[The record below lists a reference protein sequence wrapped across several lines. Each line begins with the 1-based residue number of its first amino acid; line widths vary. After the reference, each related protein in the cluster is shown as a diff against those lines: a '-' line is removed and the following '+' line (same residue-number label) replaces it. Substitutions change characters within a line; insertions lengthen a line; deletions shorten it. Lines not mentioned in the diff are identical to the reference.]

1 MLPIRLPPTH
11 GDAARGRWV
20 QQPVPFGKYILLERI
35 SVGGMAEV
43 FKAKSF
49 GVKGFA
55 KIIAIKK
62 ILPQLAED
70 GQFVEMFVNEAKT
83 SVQLSHANICQ
94 TFDLGREGND
104 HFIAMEY
111 ISGRDL
117 LSLHNYFRRTRVRMP
132 VHLVVYIA
140 TKMCEGLD
148 YAHRRRGP
156 DGEPLGIVHR
166 DVSPQNVIVSY
177 DGGVKIIDFGIAKAR
192 ARKTQETQA
201 GVLKGKFGYM
211 SPEQIEGAH
220 EIDHR
225 SDIFAIGTVVHELL
239 TGKRLFLGDSDFAT
253 LEMVRGAEVAAPS
266 ESNPEVPAELDA
278 ILFRALTRSPDD
290 RYAWAS
296 DMADDLTELGHRLGR
311 PFSAQSLS
319 DWMVEHFAPEIAKE
333 KARHEIYARIDG
345 VPTPGEGTDVDA
357 TRVDDPLDATAL
369 DSLGSLNPPARGPSS
384 SMEEEEETSLWEP
397 IDEPEP
403 ALAPPGRPENRHS
416 RATVDALPAV
426 ARAQGQA
433 RPSVKPPVSSRSVPP
448 SEGRPQGPPPM
459 QLRIPTAIPTVDTRP
474 LTNIPERRGGASTRR
489 DLLVAFMLVL
499 LAGAGGVLAYR
510 ALDAHSPSGST
521 AGLVVRV
528 DPAEDVTIYVDNQ
541 VVAGRSPFVRKDLA
555 VGPHSL
561 RVEHNG
567 FESWVGSVEV
577 VESEVVEKQVKL
589 VAVTA
594 IPARMLFVLSPKD
607 TILRIDGR
615 VVTSSELTGYL
626 GLPSGRAVEIE
637 ASREG
642 YETHR
647 ETLRADP
654 GVSRTHAIELVPT
667 KGSLLIESDPP
678 GDVLIDGERRGRTPQ
693 RLHDLD
699 PRREYTLRIERPGYE
714 PYQGRVRFDEK
725 RDIQIEPK
733 LRPSRR

>member
-94 TFDLGREGND
+94 VLELGRIGDD

-225 SDIFAIGTVVHELL
+225 SE
-239 TGKRLFLGDSDFAT
+239 
-253 LEMVRGAEVAAPS
+253 
-266 ESNPEVPAELDA
+266 
-278 ILFRALTRSPDD
+278 
-290 RYAWAS
+290 
-296 DMADDLTELGHRLGR
+296 
-311 PFSAQSLS
+311 QS
-319 DWMVEHFAPEIAKE
+319 
-333 KARHEIYARIDG
+333 
-345 VPTPGEGTDVDA
+345 
-357 TRVDDPLDATAL
+357 
-369 DSLGSLNPPARGPSS
+369 
-384 SMEEEEETSLWEP
+384 
-397 IDEPEP
+397 
-403 ALAPPGRPENRHS
+403 
-416 RATVDALPAV
+416 
-426 ARAQGQA
+426 
-433 RPSVKPPVSSRSVPP
+433 
-448 SEGRPQGPPPM
+448 
-459 QLRIPTAIPTVDTRP
+459 
-474 LTNIPERRGGASTRR
+474 
-489 DLLVAFMLVL
+489 
-499 LAGAGGVLAYR
+499 
-510 ALDAHSPSGST
+510 
-521 AGLVVRV
+521 
-528 DPAEDVTIYVDNQ
+528 
-541 VVAGRSPFVRKDLA
+541 
-555 VGPHSL
+555 
-561 RVEHNG
+561 
-567 FESWVGSVEV
+567 
-577 VESEVVEKQVKL
+577 
-589 VAVTA
+589 
-594 IPARMLFVLSPKD
+594 
-607 TILRIDGR
+607 
-615 VVTSSELTGYL
+615 
-626 GLPSGRAVEIE
+626 
-637 ASREG
+637 
-642 YETHR
+642 
-647 ETLRADP
+647 
-654 GVSRTHAIELVPT
+654 
-667 KGSLLIESDPP
+667 
-678 GDVLIDGERRGRTPQ
+678 
-693 RLHDLD
+693 
-699 PRREYTLRIERPGYE
+699 
-714 PYQGRVRFDEK
+714 
-725 RDIQIEPK
+725 IQT
-733 LRPSRR
+733 